1 MDNRDAKR
9 KRPITCLES
18 GVTYDSAYRAAKEL
32 GFADSRNI
40 FRSIQRG
47 TCTQGLH
54 FYYADEPKPAP
65 EFFIPPNRAPRPVV
79 CLDTGEAFES
89 AFQAGRAFGITPGGV
104 RTSASTG
111 VKRGGLHFYYGDE
124 PKPAPEFF
132 RERHSKTRPIVCL
145 ETGETFVG
153 NPAAARP
160 LHVSPA
166 AISQA
171 VRDGTPIDG
180 LHFYHGDE
188 PKPAPEFFKPAIDLE
203 ELAGEI
209 ASKVDGAG
217 LTPVIEKEIVHYEII
232 RSLGR
237 NGLLRDITFQGGT
250 SLRLCYGSQRY
261 SEDLDFVAGDRFD
274 SLPLDDFSRTLRC
287 DLLRSYD
294 TEVSVREPKVVNDL
308 DGVGMRRWTVS
319 VNTNIARPDL
329 PKQRI
334 KLEIASVPAHTSTV
348 RRVAVN
354 YPELAGM
361 YDDLTIRCQT
371 LEEILADKLISFS
384 ATDTHIRHRDLWDI
398 PWIVRAQ
405 EIDFSAVA
413 ALVAAKHDDYRC
425 PVPLAR
431 MIAVGMQRAHV
442 CYADGSFTGQMQRFL
457 SPAVLDRTHDFDNH
471 CDALN
476 AIVERCYGRVAASLG
491 ISDQVERARRRL
503 ATEIS
508 SGSISATGMPKRNLG
523 LS

>member
-1 MDNRDAKR
+1 MAPGSRPSSKKKSSITRSSGPSGGTACFKTSPFRAGLHCASATDRNDIAK
-9 KRPITCLES
+9 T
-18 GVTYDSAYRAAKEL
+18 
-32 GFADSRNI
+32 
-40 FRSIQRG
+40 SISSPAISSIRFPW
-47 TCTQGLH
+47 TISQGL
-54 FYYADEPKPAP
+54 
-65 EFFIPPNRAPRPVV
+65 
-79 CLDTGEAFES
+79 C
-89 AFQAGRAFGITPGGV
+89 
-104 RTSASTG
+104 
-111 VKRGGLHFYYGDE
+111 
-124 PKPAPEFF
+124 
-132 RERHSKTRPIVCL
+132 
-145 ETGETFVG
+145 
-153 NPAAARP
+153 AA
-160 LHVSPA
+160 
-166 AISQA
+166 
-171 VRDGTPIDG
+171 T
-180 LHFYHGDE
+180 
-188 PKPAPEFFKPAIDLE
+188 
-203 ELAGEI
+203 
-209 ASKVDGAG
+209 
-217 LTPVIEKEIVHYEII
+217 
-232 RSLGR
+232 
-237 NGLLRDITFQGGT
+237 
-250 SLRLCYGSQRY
+250 
-261 SEDLDFVAGDRFD
+261 
-274 SLPLDDFSRTLRC
+274 
-287 DLLRSYD
+287 LLRSYD

-405 EIDFSAVA
+405 EIDFPAVA
-413 ALVAAKHDDYRC
+413 VLVAAKHDDYRC
-425 PVPLAR
+425 PVPLAS

-476 AIVERCYGRVAASLG
+476 AIVEKCYGRVAASLG
-491 ISDQVERARRRL
+491 ISDQVEHARRRL

-508 SGSISATGMPKRNLG
+508 SGSISSAVLPKRTLG

>member
-1 MDNRDAKR
+1 M
-9 KRPITCLES
+9 L
-18 GVTYDSAYRAAKEL
+18 
-32 GFADSRNI
+32 
-40 FRSIQRG
+40 
-47 TCTQGLH
+47 
-54 FYYADEPKPAP
+54 
-65 EFFIPPNRAPRPVV
+65 
-79 CLDTGEAFES
+79 
-89 AFQAGRAFGITPGGV
+89 
-104 RTSASTG
+104 
-111 VKRGGLHFYYGDE
+111 
-124 PKPAPEFF
+124 
-132 RERHSKTRPIVCL
+132 
-145 ETGETFVG
+145 
-153 NPAAARP
+153 
-160 LHVSPA
+160 
-166 AISQA
+166 
-171 VRDGTPIDG
+171 
-180 LHFYHGDE
+180 
-188 PKPAPEFFKPAIDLE
+188 IDLE
-203 ELAGEI
+203 DLASDI
-209 ASKVDGAG
+209 ASKVDGAR

-261 SEDLDFVAGDRFD
+261 SEDLDFVAGDKFD

-294 TEVSVREPKVVNDL
+294 TEVSVREPKIVNNL

-334 KLEIASVPAHTSTV
+334 KLEIASVPAHTSTI
-348 RRVAVN
+348 RRIAVN
-354 YPELAGM
+354 YPELVGM

-405 EIDFSAVA
+405 EIDFPAVA
-413 ALVAAKHDDYRC
+413 ALVAAKHDDYSC
-425 PVPLAR
+425 PAPLAS
-431 MIAVGMQRAHV
+431 MIAVGTQRAHV

-457 SPAVLDRTHDFDNH
+457 PPAVLRRTDDFDNH

-476 AIVERCYGRVAASLG
+476 AIVEKCFGRVACSLG
-491 ISDQVERARRRL
+491 ISDQVEHARRKL
-503 ATEIS
+503 ATDIS
-508 SGSISATGMPKRNLG
+508 SGSISAAGMPKRNLG

>member
-1 MDNRDAKR
+1 M
-9 KRPITCLES
+9 L
-18 GVTYDSAYRAAKEL
+18 
-32 GFADSRNI
+32 
-40 FRSIQRG
+40 
-47 TCTQGLH
+47 
-54 FYYADEPKPAP
+54 
-65 EFFIPPNRAPRPVV
+65 
-79 CLDTGEAFES
+79 
-89 AFQAGRAFGITPGGV
+89 
-104 RTSASTG
+104 
-111 VKRGGLHFYYGDE
+111 
-124 PKPAPEFF
+124 
-132 RERHSKTRPIVCL
+132 
-145 ETGETFVG
+145 
-153 NPAAARP
+153 
-160 LHVSPA
+160 
-166 AISQA
+166 
-171 VRDGTPIDG
+171 
-180 LHFYHGDE
+180 
-188 PKPAPEFFKPAIDLE
+188 IDLE

-209 ASKVDGAG
+209 ANKVDGAG

-237 NGLLRDITFQGGT
+237 NGLLQDITFQGGT

-261 SEDLDFVAGDRFD
+261 SEDLDFVAGDKFD

-294 TEVSVREPKVVNDL
+294 TEVSVREPKIVNDL

-398 PWIVRAQ
+398 PWIVREQ
-405 EIDFSAVA
+405 EIDFPAVA
-413 ALVAAKHDDYRC
+413 ALVAAKHGDYLC
-425 PVPLAR
+425 PVPLSS

-457 SPAVLDRTHDFDNH
+457 SPAVLNRTHDFDNH

-491 ISDQVERARRRL
+491 ISDQVEHARRRL

-508 SGSISATGMPKRNLG
+508 SGLISATGMPKRNLG

>member
-1 MDNRDAKR
+1 M
-9 KRPITCLES
+9 L
-18 GVTYDSAYRAAKEL
+18 
-32 GFADSRNI
+32 
-40 FRSIQRG
+40 
-47 TCTQGLH
+47 
-54 FYYADEPKPAP
+54 
-65 EFFIPPNRAPRPVV
+65 
-79 CLDTGEAFES
+79 
-89 AFQAGRAFGITPGGV
+89 
-104 RTSASTG
+104 
-111 VKRGGLHFYYGDE
+111 
-124 PKPAPEFF
+124 
-132 RERHSKTRPIVCL
+132 
-145 ETGETFVG
+145 
-153 NPAAARP
+153 
-160 LHVSPA
+160 
-166 AISQA
+166 
-171 VRDGTPIDG
+171 
-180 LHFYHGDE
+180 
-188 PKPAPEFFKPAIDLE
+188 IDLE

-237 NGLLRDITFQGGT
+237 NGLLQDITFQGGT

-261 SEDLDFVAGDRFD
+261 SEDLDFVAGDKFD

-294 TEVSVREPKVVNDL
+294 TEVSVREPKVVNNL

-361 YDDLTIRCQT
+361 YDNLTIRCQT

-398 PWIVRAQ
+398 PWIVREQ
-405 EIDFSAVA
+405 EIDFPAIA
-413 ALVAAKHDDYRC
+413 ALVAAKHGDYLC
-425 PVPLAR
+425 PVPLSS
-431 MIAVGMQRAHV
+431 MIAIGMQRAHV

-457 SPAVLDRTHDFDNH
+457 SPAVLNRTHDFDNH

-476 AIVERCYGRVAASLG
+476 AIVEKCFDRVAFSLG
-491 ISDQVERARRRL
+491 ISDQVERARRKL

-508 SGSISATGMPKRNLG
+508 SGSISSAVLPKRTLG